1 MLILQTALRDLPK
14 GFNLDIGKGYFPFVF
29 MNYKEVDFNYR
40 GPVPKIEDFLGK
52 ISPSEY
58 KKYCENYGSAVE

>member
-1 MLILQTALRDLPK
+1 
-14 GFNLDIGKGYFPFVF
+14 

-58 KKYCENYGSAVE
+58 KKYCEKYKNKEWVFKDELIKYCELDTIVLYKILQRI